1 MCRLFGLAAGSEP
14 VKATFWLLEAP
25 DSLAEQSRKN
35 PDGYGLATFPVDGRA
50 EALVEKRPV
59 AAYEDELFARE
70 ANERHSPQFLAH
82 VRYASTGKAAPEN
95 THPFEQEGR
104 VFAHNGHVEGLDV
117 LDEQLGEYRRLVR
130 GDTDSERFFALV
142 TKQTRAHRG
151 DPGAGLAAAAR
162 WVAEELPL
170 FALNC
175 LLATNTDMWALRYPD
190 AHDLLMLERAGGGPS
205 GERHLDVASQSGR
218 IRVRSGA
225 LAENPAVIF
234 ASERMDEDPG
244 WHNLEP
250 GELVHVDR
258 DLQVTRRIAI
268 DRPPA
273 QQLRLEDLLPH
284 VAASQVHA
292 QS

>member
-1 MCRLFGLAAGSEP
+1 MCRLFGLAAGDEP

-35 PDGYGLATFPVDGRA
+35 PDGYGLATFKVGRKA
-50 EALVEKRPV
+50 DVRLEKRAV

-70 ANERHSPQFLAH
+70 ANELHSPQFLAH
-82 VRYASTGKAAPEN
+82 VRYATTGDNALDN

-104 VFAHNGHVEGLDV
+104 VFAHNGHIEELGALE
-117 LDEQLGEYRRLVR
+117 EQLGEYRRLVR

-142 TKQTRAHRG
+142 TKETAAHDG

-162 WVAEELPL
+162 WVAAELPL

-175 LLATNTDMWALRYPD
+175 MLATATDMWALRYPES
-190 AHDLLMLERAGGGPS
+190 HELLMLERDSGGPS
-205 GERHLDVASQSGR
+205 GRRHFDAGSQSGR

-225 LAENPAVIF
+225 LAENPAVVF
-234 ASERMDEDPG
+234 ASEQMDEDPG
-244 WHNLEP
+244 WLHLDP
-250 GELVHVDR
+250 GELVHVDH
-258 DLQVTRRIAI
+258 DLKVTRNVAI

-273 QQLRLEDLLPH
+273 KQLRLEDLQPQA
-284 VAASQVHA
+284 AASQHHGPR
-292 QS
+292 

>member
-1 MCRLFGLAAGSEP
+1 
-14 VKATFWLLEAP
+14 V
-25 DSLAEQSRKN
+25 
-35 PDGYGLATFPVDGRA
+35 
-50 EALVEKRPV
+50 LVEKRPV

-70 ANERHSPQFLAH
+70 AKECRSPQFLAH
-82 VRYASTGKAAPEN
+82 VRYASTGPAALDN

-104 VFAHNGHVEGLDV
+104 VFAHNGHIEGLDA
-117 LDEQLGEYRRLVR
+117 LDEHLGEYRRLVR

-142 TKQTRAHRG
+142 TREIDAHDG

-162 WVAEELPL
+162 WVAAELPL

-175 LLATNTDMWALRYPD
+175 LLATATDMWALRYPD
-190 AHDLLMLERAGGGPS
+190 VHDLLMLERAGGGPT
-205 GERHLDVASQSGR
+205 GDRHFDAASESGR

-225 LAENPAVIF
+225 LADTPAVAF

-250 GELVHVDR
+250 GELVHIDG
-258 DLQVTRRIAI
+258 DLRVTRTIAV

-273 QQLRLEDLLPH
+273 RQLRLEELLPH
-284 VAASQVHA
+284 VAASQHHA
-292 QS
+292 TA